1 MNNFLHPSVQGL
13 LAVPPYPPR
22 HVSLSEIAA
31 GRRAGQIPPTATV
44 QLAPEGPWLPV
55 DHVLGQAGL
64 LVGATPTRPLL
75 VALVVVPPVLALF
88 HHLVFKSGAV
98 FLLLLWTG
106 CAGLA
111 LVVSQSANL
120 RSRTSKELIAEARQR
135 PSMWRGMLAVAVV
148 GELLAVGSG
157 ALRAVRKSRAES
169 TFSATAPCTFVEQWD
184 KLSEAELDTLEPEQI
199 SEGSSR
205 RERCEEERKKSAAA
219 EYAKQC
225 EQIAGRMQARSL
237 SDADRAH
244 ITKAIPGGDPAYLA
258 GEAAVDLAGRI
269 STRSLKA
276 SDLEGMKQLPCGPA
290 TRRAYLDAV
299 ASSPSAWTG
308 ITAGKQVG
316 DDVLEGLGAQ
326 SKDQGSQAKPAEA
339 KLSPETL
346 EALHVT
352 AEKAAK
358 AMLTA
363 TTASDTEAAA
373 SLCSLERRLGGKPG
387 GSCTGLAARAARLK
401 AAELAAAKAANAR
414 CKAALAARQRCMRAC
429 DARQPQDELGMP
441 AGDFD
446 QSLDCYE
453 RCENAHPS
461 SGCD

>member
-64 LVGATPTRPLL
+64 LVGATPTRTLI
-75 VALVVVPPVLALF
+75 VALVVVPPLLALF
-88 HHLVFKSGAV
+88 HHLVFKSGAF
-98 FLLLLWTG
+98 FLLVVWAG

-111 LVVSQSANL
+111 LVASQSANL
-120 RSRTSKELIAEARQR
+120 RSKTSRELIAAARQR
-135 PSMWRGMLAVAVV
+135 PWMWRGILAAAVV

-157 ALRAVRKSRAES
+157 ALRAVRKSHAES

-184 KLSEAELDTLEPEQI
+184 KLSEAELDTLDSMQV
-199 SEGSSR
+199 SEASSR
-205 RERCEEERKKSAAA
+205 RERCEEERTKLAAA
-219 EYAKQC
+219 SYAKQC
-225 EQIAGRMQARSL
+225 EQIAGRLQARSL
-237 SDADRAH
+237 SDADRTH
-244 ITKAIPGGDPAYLA
+244 IAKQIPGGDPAYL
-258 GEAAVDLAGRI
+258 GGDVGVDLAARI
-269 STRSLKA
+269 STRGLKP

-290 TRRAYLDAV
+290 TRRAYLEAV
-299 ASSPSAWTG
+299 ASSPSAWAG
-308 ITAGKQVG
+308 LTAGSQVG
-316 DDVLEGLGAQ
+316 DDVLEAIGALP
-326 SKDQGSQAKPAEA
+326 KEPGGQAKPAEA
-339 KLSPETL
+339 TLSTEVL
-346 EALHVT
+346 EALHAT
-352 AEKAAK
+352 TEQAARAK
-358 AMLTA
+358 LTA

-373 SLCSLERRLGGKPG
+373 SLCTLERRLGGKPG